1 MLNADA
7 QKTFQGAEERGGHAE
22 GDGDQGHPAG
32 RVVRLEPFGERRQH
46 LLPVVR
52 LPECVSIR
60 FWSSLKDM
68 AAQAD
73 AVWWSGGRR
82 QKWTGPAWTRES
94 RGNGVWAHGLLAGW
108 GPFEMIVSPHPSS
121 HLILLLHKQ
130 LKLI

>member
-1 MLNADA
+1 M
-7 QKTFQGAEERGGHAE
+7 
-22 GDGDQGHPAG
+22 
-32 RVVRLEPFGERRQH
+32 
-46 LLPVVR
+46 VR

-73 AVWWSGGRR
+73 AVWWSGGCR

-130 LKLI
+130 QKLI

>member
-1 MLNADA
+1 M
-7 QKTFQGAEERGGHAE
+7 
-22 GDGDQGHPAG
+22 
-32 RVVRLEPFGERRQH
+32 
-46 LLPVVR
+46 R

-108 GPFEMIVSPHPSS
+108 GPFEMIVGPHPSCS
-121 HLILLLHKQ
+121 CGKQQMLILICSAFVASSQ
-130 LKLI
+130 ARKLI